1 MRDIHIIRV
10 KNQFLEIDLQTRP
23 HNFLESNFYK
33 SLLETIFYKKNSI
46 GLNRASV
53 TTLSLPVEMPS
64 QMNCQTHK

>member
-33 SLLETIFYKKNSI
+33 SLLETIFYKKK
-46 GLNRASV
+46 LNRSKQSLSNYSV
-53 TTLSLPVEMPS
+53 TPRGDAFSDELSNP
-64 QMNCQTHK
+64 